1 MLVSNYPNVSINT
14 ANPPTEMAR
23 SDSLRQNLFT
33 PVKQVEKSGAEKPV
47 VSDDKPRSSSNSSS
61 TGGLYDAKGKE
72 TETQQAIDGRS
83 ERDPE
88 QQQGEDAKREEEQA
102 SQRDT
107 QQQQADQQEQ
117 QKIQQLK
124 SRDQEVKIH
133 EQAHAALGGSHAGSP
148 SYSYELGP
156 DGKRY
161 AVDGE
166 VQIDISPIPG
176 DPQATIQ
183 KMQQVRA
190 AALAPGEPSSAD
202 RRIAVQAAQQQAQ
215 AQAELVKQNSAT
227 GQNSDT
233 EQTAASS
240 GFAEQIAQTDISY
253 SVSDNNGG
261 SAVVY
266 PQRDTLASSA
276 QMQLRRSVIA
286 GFYQAATEP
295 QIKQSL
301 QQV

>member
-23 SDSLRQNLFT
+23 RDAVRRDLFE
-33 PVKQVEKSGAEKPV
+33 PVKETAKSGAEKPV
-47 VSDDKPRSSSNSSS
+47 ATDEKARP
-61 TGGLYDAKGKE
+61 GGNGGAQVNLYDASGKE
-72 TETQQAIDGRS
+72 TETQQAIDGRG
-83 ERDPE
+83 ENTDN
-88 QQQGEDAKREEEQA
+88 QQQDEKGENAA
-102 SQRDT
+102 
-107 QQQQADQQEQ
+107 QQQAEQQEQ
-117 QKIQQLK
+117 QEIQELK
-124 SRDQEVKIH
+124 ARDQEVKTH
-133 EQAHAALGGSHAGSP
+133 EQAHAAVGGRYAGAP

-156 DGKRY
+156 DGKQY
-161 AVDGE
+161 AVGGE

-176 DPQATIQ
+176 DPQATVQ

-190 AALAPGEPSSAD
+190 AALAPAEPSAAD
-202 RRIAVQAAQQQAQ
+202 RRIAAEAAQRQIQ
-215 AQAELVKQNSAT
+215 AQAELVKQNSAA
-227 GQNSDT
+227 GQSNET
-233 EQTAASS
+233 EQTTASS
-240 GFAEQIAQTDISY
+240 TGFAEQVAQTDISY

-276 QMQLRRSVIA
+276 QMQLRRNVIA
-286 GFYQAATEP
+286 GFYQTATEP

>member
-72 TETQQAIDGRS
+72 TETQQAIDGRG
-83 ERDPE
+83 EREPDPE
-88 QQQGEDAKREEEQA
+88 QQGDDAKREEEQA
-102 SQRDT
+102 AQRDT
-107 QQQQADQQEQ
+107 QQQQAEQQEQ

-202 RRIAVQAAQQQAQ
+202 RRIAVQAAQQQTQ
-215 AQAELVKQNSAT
+215 AQAELVKQTSSMGKGLPEIEQDSGSDSAANMADDDA
-227 GQNSDT
+227 QSDIT
-233 EQTAASS
+233 LKSQVR
-240 GFAEQIAQTDISY
+240 Q
-253 SVSDNNGG
+253 
-261 SAVVY
+261 
-266 PQRDTLASSA
+266 TLAMPT
-276 QMQLRRSVIA
+276 QMQVRNGVIA
-286 GFYQAATEP
+286 SFYQRATEP
-295 QIKQSL
+295 LVRQSL
-301 QQV
+301 HQV

>member
-72 TETQQAIDGRS
+72 TETQQAIDGRG
-83 ERDPE
+83 EREPEPE

-107 QQQQADQQEQ
+107 QQQQAEQQEQ

-215 AQAELVKQNSAT
+215 AQAELVKQTSSMGKGLPEIEQDNGSDSAANMADDA
-227 GQNSDT
+227 QSDIT
-233 EQTAASS
+233 LKSPARQ
-240 GFAEQIAQTDISY
+240 
-253 SVSDNNGG
+253 
-261 SAVVY
+261 
-266 PQRDTLASSA
+266 TLAMPT
-276 QMQLRRSVIA
+276 QMQVRNGVIA
-286 GFYQAATEP
+286 SFYQRATEP
-295 QIKQSL
+295 LVRQSL
-301 QQV
+301 HQV